1 MGRGGRVYG
10 HVVWVRCV
18 GRAVQKRRGHAC
30 LIRLRLRSVKR
41 GSTRQREKSMSKQKQ
56 MVLEEGL
63 GRDWAFG
70 RVWLWFQGRM
80 QLACAIPTDT

>member
-1 MGRGGRVYG
+1 MRGGGRVYG
-10 HVVWVRCV
+10 LVVWVRCV
-18 GRAVQKRRGHAC
+18 GRAVQKHRGHAC
-30 LIRLRLRSVKR
+30 MVRVRLRPVKR
-41 GSTRQREKSMSKQKQ
+41 GSIRQREKSESKQ